1 MRVAL
6 LQFAVR
12 VDGHGADGGLPPELD
27 VDEVRQLAV
36 ALPAAAPVPPGLAA
50 GQGPGGRPAH
60 LSPARP
66 PVTAATP
73 RVGTGEIFHHC

>member
-1 MRVAL
+1 MSVAL

-12 VDGHGADGGLPPELD
+12 VDGHGADCSLKPELD

-50 GQGPGGRPAH
+50 GQGPGGRRAAPPTSPLPGLQSRQPH
-60 LSPARP
+60 L
-66 PVTAATP
+66 
-73 RVGTGEIFHHC
+73 G

>member
-1 MRVAL
+1 MSVAL

-36 ALPAAAPVPPGLAA
+36 ALPVGVEAAVPQLLHPVPGLAA
-50 GQGPGGRPAH
+50 GQRPGGRPAPAH
-60 LSPARP
+60 LPK
-66 PVTAATP
+66 
-73 RVGTGEIFHHC
+73 HCCCKS